1 MKTFAWSEALA
12 DHSVFS
18 ALDDKQ
24 QARLLDDGV
33 SQERSFRTEEII
45 LKEGEPGDSVFV
57 IGSGSVAVTL
67 QAPDVKP
74 VSVARLGPSE
84 LFGEMAVLEQR
95 NRAANVVAAEP
106 CIILEIK
113 GAAFLEILRENPKI
127 EFRVLLLLSQRLRE
141 VGEHVLSI
149 RLIDVDEKLQMFD
162 NKLNAEL
169 KAIDASLRAAQTVF
183 EQTSARANEVIESAD
198 RSRTRRTA
206 AISTIGG
213 IITIVF
219 SALAFF
225 GYSEV
230 KGLQSYRM
238 EAENF
243 LKKIK
248 ITNKEIT
255 EQTKTIGEKINTID
269 ENVEK
274 VKKLEDN
281 FIEITNSANEARMF
295 LYENIV
301 ASSFTNYFSSDPD
314 VAFNTFQKVIKI
326 NDDELT
332 DHIFKAI
339 NRELSVGEEI
349 ERSNAVDFLSEYA
362 LNARFDDN
370 HYAKL
375 LSYYL
380 LLMALVLDM
389 TQTTSD
395 ADAETSVQYQL
406 TIREFSRYLPVLND
420 SYKGESKEYYEHRL
434 VEKFDPE
441 TFKKKI
447 DSISSLEAISNEKR
461 DRLKDLIDEVWS
473 KIF

>member
-1 MKTFAWSEALA
+1 MKTFAWTQALA

-18 ALDDKQ
+18 ALDEKQ
-24 QARLLDDGV
+24 RERLLDDDV
-33 SQERSFRTEEII
+33 SEERNFRSEEII

-74 VSVARLGPSE
+74 VSVARLGPRE

-238 EAENF
+238 EAEEF
-243 LKKIK
+243 LEKIKTTNEKITIQSGTISKKI
-248 ITNKEIT
+248 
-255 EQTKTIGEKINTID
+255 TIINN
-269 ENVEK
+269 NVEK
-274 VKKLEDN
+274 VTKLEN
-281 FIEITNSANEARMF
+281 ELNKITFSANEARMF
-295 LYENIV
+295 LYKNIIT
-301 ASSFTNYFSSDPD
+301 SSFTNYFSSEPE
-314 VAFNTFQKVIKI
+314 VAAITFQKMIRI

-332 DHIFKAI
+332 DHIFTEI
-339 NRELSVGEEI
+339 NRELFVGEEI
-349 ERSNAVDFLSEYA
+349 ERSNAVDFLSEHA
-362 LNARFDDN
+362 LNARFGDN

-380 LLMALVLDM
+380 LLMGLVLDM

-395 ADAETSVQYQL
+395 GDAETNLQYQL

-420 SYKGESKEYYEHRL
+420 SYKRESKESYKHRL
-434 VEKFDPE
+434 KEKFDPDN
-441 TFKKKI
+441 FKEII
-447 DSISSLEAISNEKR
+447 DIISSPEAINDEKR
-461 DRLKDLIDEVWS
+461 GRLKDLIDEVWS
-473 KIF
+473 KI